1 MSTEYLFHCPNCHYK
16 KSVSESVDRTSI
28 VELEPM
34 ICLDCNELMNITI
47 AKIQKGNNRL
57 PVERLCNLCRG
68 TNLKVWTREC
78 PKCGEDLDQGPLV
91 SIKC

>member
-1 MSTEYLFHCPNCHYK
+1 MSTEYLFHCPDCHYK
-16 KSVSESVDRTSI
+16 TSVSESVDRTSI

-34 ICLDCNELMNITI
+34 ICLDCNELMNVIT
-47 AKIQKGNNRL
+47 AKIETGNTRL

-68 TNLKVWTREC
+68 TNLIVWTREC
-78 PKCGEDLDQGPLV
+78 PKCGEDLDQGPTV